1 MRKDSHSDEADVYC
15 ICRKGEDGLMIQC
28 DVCNEWFHGQ
38 CVSVTQEDADK
49 MGQYICGLCLED
61 TDEL

>member
-1 MRKDSHSDEADVYC
+1 MTKKDVNC

-28 DVCNEWFHGQ
+28 DGCDEWFHGE

-49 MGQYICGLCLED
+49 TEQYICGLCLED
-61 TDEL
+61 TNDL